1 APRHQRGRAGVR
13 AGDERPRL
21 TARSP
26 HPPARTRR
34 TSPGAAGPSAPHR
47 GASAGAAAPAVLDL
61 YDDPGWY
68 DATYRRRR
76 ADVRYYVE
84 RARQCGGPVLEY
96 GVGSG
101 RVALPTVR
109 AGVSVAGVD
118 AGAPMLAL
126 LEDKRRRLPSQRAAL
141 LRAVRGGLRAVRLR
155 ERFRLVT
162 APLEVGVRAGV
173 SVAGVDASAP
183 MLALLEDKRRRLPSK
198 RAALLRAVR
207 GDMRAVRLRER
218 FRLVTAP
225 FNVVLHL
232 DSRRDM
238 ERWLARVR
246 EHLLPEGELVFDVS
260 VPQPLDLAADP
271 TIWEKARSFRH
282 PESGRLTELAERFEY
297 DPIRQVLLVESEL
310 RTEGAPRPLRVP
322 LIHRQWFPRELEALL
337 HYNGFVDIRFTADFT
352 DLPPDDHVDS
362 LVISCR
368 VGPLR

>member
-1 APRHQRGRAGVR
+1 M
-13 AGDERPRL
+13 

-118 AGAPMLAL
+118 A
-126 LEDKRRRLPSQRAAL
+126 
-141 LRAVRGGLRAVRLR
+141 
-155 ERFRLVT
+155 
-162 APLEVGVRAGV
+162 
-173 SVAGVDASAP
+173 SAP

-232 DSRRDM
+232 DARRDM

-271 TIWEKARSFRH
+271 TIWEKTRSFRH

>member
-1 APRHQRGRAGVR
+1 M
-13 AGDERPRL
+13 
-21 TARSP
+21 
-26 HPPARTRR
+26 
-34 TSPGAAGPSAPHR
+34 
-47 GASAGAAAPAVLDL
+47 GAAAPAILDL

-84 RARQCGGPVLEY
+84 RARQSGGPVLEY

-109 AGVSVAGVD
+109 AGVSVVGVD
-118 AGAPMLAL
+118 ASVPMLAL
-126 LEDKRRRLPSQRAAL
+126 LEEKRRRLPEKSAA
-141 LRAVRGGLRAVRLR
+141 RLR
-155 ERFRLVT
+155 V
-162 APLEVGVRAGV
+162 
-173 SVAGVDASAP
+173 
-183 MLALLEDKRRRLPSK
+183 
-198 RAALLRAVR
+198 VR

-218 FRLVTAP
+218 FQLVTAP

-246 EHLLPEGELVFDVS
+246 EHLLPGGELVFDVS

-271 TIWEKARSFRH
+271 AVWEKARSFRH
-282 PESGRLTELAERFEY
+282 PESGRRTELAERFDY

-362 LVISCR
+362 LVITCR
-368 VGPLR
+368 PGGAVRAGPAGGDPARPRGPRARVAARPGRH